1 MVPDDR
7 SKWNPPGH
15 EALHNL
21 AAALSED
28 VLQTPPGQLLAEAA
42 EDHGHPRALA
52 IDFERLI
59 ARAEHR
65 RRRVRVLSTL
75 RAVFVTPV
83 LALMRRPAIAA
94 VVVTLFGINIAV
106 AYLQMAGYYNFF
118 RANHTRNDSTP
129 SGPAS
134 LAAEIDTPDAA
145 QLRIRRY
152 VEQYDGGPCFFIAPV
167 AIGPSR
173 ATIEGFGASLQPF
186 YALEEAFKRNLGFG
200 ANIAVR
206 QITEAQCPVPTFL
219 AALKTEAGRAPRIDI
234 NPLIAR
240 DGDAITGLIGG
251 FGNRNVELLLVSDSG
266 AVQNV
271 TSLLKPGIDTR
282 LFNINMRRTRPTP
295 EPQAQLLVAIASA
308 TPLNAFKFSGEAVAD
323 QVFPAAFAETQRI
336 GQIIAASARYFSLA
350 SAQGAPSATAPAQG
364 AAPALAPNIDHI
376 GGALKQA
383 AEVCSNIIRGKY
395 PFVRGS
401 ATDLALEDFGR
412 LFGAGGI
419 LDQFFNEQL
428 EPLVDKSGAEWAW
441 KPGTSMGGLPPS
453 ILRSFQTA
461 DWIKN
466 SFQMST
472 GTLPMLK
479 LSIQPALAPA
489 GVTVEFK
496 TGGTTVQSPTTGTS
510 AVPIEWPGTSVRTAI
525 AVNNGPGIGRDG
537 IWSLFRML
545 EAGGLRASGETA
557 TVQYFFAGIE
567 LHYQIRTGS
576 VKNPLDLERLREF
589 RCPE

>member
-1 MVPDDR
+1 MPDDR
-7 SKWNPPGH
+7 NKRDLPDR

-21 AAALSED
+21 AAALTED
-28 VLQTPPGQLLAEAA
+28 VLQTPSGQLLAETA

-52 IDFERLI
+52 IDFDRLI

-65 RRRVRVLSTL
+65 RRKAQVLAML
-75 RAVFVTPV
+75 RAVFVTPI

-94 VVVTLFGINIAV
+94 LVVTLFGINIAV
-106 AYLQMAGYYNFF
+106 AYLQMAGYYDFF
-118 RANHTRNDSTP
+118 RANHTRDDSTP

-134 LAAEIDTPDAA
+134 PAAEIDTPDGA

-152 VEQYDGGPCFFIAPV
+152 VEQYDGGPCFFIAAL

-186 YALEEAFKRNLGFG
+186 YAFDEAFKRNLGFE
-200 ANIAVR
+200 ADITVR

-219 AALKTEAGRAPRIDI
+219 AALKTEGGRAPRINI
-234 NPLIAR
+234 NSFIVR
-240 DGDAITGLIGG
+240 DGDAINGIIEG
-251 FGNRNVELLLVSDSG
+251 FGYRNVELLLVSDSG
-266 AVQNV
+266 IVQNV
-271 TSLLKPGIDTR
+271 TSFLRPGIDSM
-282 LFNINMRRTRPTP
+282 LFNFNVARPRRTP
-295 EPQAQLLVAIASA
+295 ESEAQLLVAIVSA
-308 TPLNAFKFSGEAVAD
+308 TPLNAFKFSGAAAAD
-323 QVFPAAFAETQRI
+323 QVFPAAFAETQSI
-336 GQIIAASARYFSLA
+336 GQTVAASARYFSL
-350 SAQGAPSATAPAQG
+350 SLAQGAPPATAPALG
-364 AAPALAPNIDHI
+364 PAPALAPNIDHI
-376 GGALKQA
+376 GGALKQV

-419 LDQFFNEQL
+419 LDQFFKLQL
-428 EPLVDKSGAEWAW
+428 EPFVDRSGAEWAW
-441 KPGTSMGGLPPS
+441 KPGTSMTGRPS
-453 ILRSFQTA
+453 NILRSFQTA
-461 DWIKN
+461 DWIKD
-466 SFQMST
+466 SFEMST

-479 LSIQPALAPA
+479 LSIQPAQVPA
-489 GVTVEFK
+489 GVTAEFK
-496 TGGTTVQSPTTGTS
+496 TGGTTVQSPATGTA

-557 TVQYFFAGIE
+557 TVQYLFAGIE

-576 VKNPLDLERLREF
+576 VKNPLDLGRLREF